1 MCSKTCRWVF
11 VALSMIG
18 FVEMHAELL
27 ADFLLLTVDQL
38 FALGVENSLKL
49 KADGINEQ
57 MSTEQ
62 LKGARAAKL
71 ADLQVGLKGGVLG
84 QPIVFQHGLSD
95 PNYPDSSDWSQNY
108 EVNLTQPVYRGGKIR
123 HSIHK
128 SELTKDAAIL
138 QTAADR
144 ADVKLELMSKYLD
157 LFCLH
162 KQKIVLERNIEE
174 SERRLENIHRMK
186 REGLI
191 TNNDVLRS
199 EMQLTNDRLLLTET
213 NNDVILLS
221 QQLDILLGLDDN
233 CLLMPDTA
241 LLSQAMAVQS
251 YEECLADANQNA
263 LAVKYLRKKTEI
275 ARADV
280 QLANAEFLPEV
291 SLYASNALA
300 RPIVRTMTDLYYNS
314 WNVGIAVS
322 YPLSSLFKNNHKVR
336 ESKLAVSYCKN
347 EEELNLQ
354 QVRVNVRTAYL
365 RHHEALEW
373 VDALQLSVRQAEEN
387 YRIMQ
392 NRYLNQLAILTD
404 LLDAN
409 SVRLN
414 AELQLTSARTPVIYT
429 YYQLQHACGR
439 L

>member
-1 MCSKTCRWVF
+1 MCSKTCRWVL

-27 ADFLLLTVDQL
+27 ADSLLLTVDQL

-62 LKGARAAKL
+62 LKGARAVKL
-71 ADLQVGLKGGVLG
+71 PDLQVGLKGGVLG

-95 PNYPDSSDWSQNY
+95 PTYPDSPDWSQNY

-138 QTAADR
+138 QTAVDR

-157 LFCLH
+157 LFCLY

-336 ESKLAVSYCKN
+336 ESKLAVSYCKIRK
-347 EEELNLQ
+347 NLICNRCGLMYEQ
-354 QVRVNVRTAYL
+354 PIYVIM
-365 RHHEALEW
+365 RHW
-373 VDALQLSVRQAEEN
+373 SG
-387 YRIMQ
+387 
-392 NRYLNQLAILTD
+392 LTPCSC
-404 LLDAN
+404 L
-409 SVRLN
+409 
-414 AELQLTSARTPVIYT
+414 
-429 YYQLQHACGR
+429 CGR
-439 L
+439 LKKTIG